1 MLAMNVKHLAH
12 LALAGLL
19 VFGTGATGAENQNQ
33 KGKPAPVRS
42 GGGANAGGAKFHV
55 QSPGSPRLHLQSQ
68 GNVRIHRDNAARI
81 HNHNRLTVRQ
91 QDFNRNLTHRREVTR
106 HRAVINQNVQK
117 QSVQRLERNRTRAG
131 EERRTGKRVA
141 VQISQT
147 QRVRIREAYRHHRRH
162 FHRVARVGFPIF
174 VGADVPSDYA
184 FYDVPEDIVEYVPE
198 YEGYKY
204 IIVGDLLLII
214 DPETWEIVAIIQL

>member
-1 MLAMNVKHLAH
+1 MNVKHLAH

-19 VFGTGATGAENQNQ
+19 VFGTGATGAENQ

-42 GGGANAGGAKFHV
+42 GGANVKAGGAKFHV
-55 QSPGSPRLHLQSQ
+55 QSQGSPRLHVQSQ
-68 GNVRIHRDNAARI
+68 GNVRIHRDNAVRI
-81 HNHNRLTVRQ
+81 HNQNRITVRRH
-91 QDFNRNLTHRREVTR
+91 DFNRNVTHRREITR

-117 QSVQRLERNRTRAG
+117 QPMQRLERNRVRVG
-131 EERRTGKRVA
+131 KEKRTGKRVA
-141 VQISQT
+141 MQISQT

-162 FHRVARVGFPIF
+162 FHRVVRVGFPIF
-174 VGADVPSDYA
+174 VGAYVPSDYT

-204 IIVGDLLLII
+204 IVVGDLLLII